1 MHPLEGHPAP
11 IHPLR
16 YGAMSSYAAH
26 PGPRRI
32 LVVDDDADMRLY
44 LRSCLLS
51 YGLRDIIEASDG
63 QEALALARALEP
75 ELVICDLLLPGLDGH
90 ALCRAMKADPALA
103 GIPFVLISG
112 ETRAPPSC
120 ADGFLDKPFNAARLR
135 LYLQRVYAP
144 LR

>member
-1 MHPLEGHPAP
+1 M
-11 IHPLR
+11 
-16 YGAMSSYAAH
+16 
-26 PGPRRI
+26 
-32 LVVDDDADMRLY
+32 DDDADMRLY
-44 LRSCLLS
+44 LRQCLLS
-51 YGLRDIIEASDG
+51 YGLNDIIEAADG
-63 QEALALARALEP
+63 QEALVLARALEP
-75 ELVICDLLLPGLDGH
+75 GLVISDWLLPGLDGN